1 MKRSLH
7 EWLAWQETAHDKA
20 WDLGLHRIG
29 AVWQAMGAP
38 RLARH
43 IITVAGTNGKGSC
56 VCWTE
61 GLCQAHGVSVAS
73 FSSPHLS
80 DYRERIRFDGD
91 WVAEDALVAAFE
103 AVDAARGDISLSY
116 FEWSAL
122 AAFHLIA
129 RRQPQV
135 AVLEVGLGG
144 RLDATNLIDA
154 DAAIITR
161 IGLDHQ
167 DWLGDTIDSIARE
180 KAGILRPN
188 VPAACGNRFEI
199 SLDSGTACGV
209 GSGNGKHTRRQCV

>member
-1 MKRSLH
+1 MNRSLH

-38 RLARH
+38 RLAAH

-135 AVLEVGLGG
+135 AVLEV
-144 RLDATNLIDA
+144 
-154 DAAIITR
+154 
-161 IGLDHQ
+161 
-167 DWLGDTIDSIARE
+167 
-180 KAGILRPN
+180 
-188 VPAACGNRFEI
+188 
-199 SLDSGTACGV
+199 
-209 GSGNGKHTRRQCV
+209 